1 LKAIDL
7 NNDGNCDVVAGSDDG
22 NIYAIDGKN
31 GSTIWTVNVEGK
43 IKEIEIA
50 QMDEYD
56 VLDIVAAVSW
66 PANKVVV
73 INGSNGNLIW
83 EYDNVDYVS
92 HIEVFDVNN
101 DAFNDI
107 AIATPKMGS
116 QAGELI
122 MVDGLS
128 HNAIWTVSPFYP
140 SYSYALSHGDLNGDG
155 IDDVVAGGSGDDTMV
170 HAYNGLNGNELWNFV
185 TGGGLM

>member
-1 LKAIDL
+1 MKKFFVSILLIILVSIGSYSSYTRSYTGQKIWSYVTDFYIKH
-7 NNDGNCDVVAGSDDG
+7 VEITVAGSDDG

-31 GSTIWTVNVEGK
+31 GSTIWTVNVEGE

-56 VLDIVAAVSW
+56 VLDIVVAVSW

-73 INGSNGNLIW
+73 INGSNGNLVW

-128 HNAIWTVSPFYP
+128 HNAVCYLATISIIFSWNIP
-140 SYSYALSHGDLNGDG
+140 SR
-155 IDDVVAGGSGDDTMV
+155 I
-170 HAYNGLNGNELWNFV
+170 
-185 TGGGLM
+185 